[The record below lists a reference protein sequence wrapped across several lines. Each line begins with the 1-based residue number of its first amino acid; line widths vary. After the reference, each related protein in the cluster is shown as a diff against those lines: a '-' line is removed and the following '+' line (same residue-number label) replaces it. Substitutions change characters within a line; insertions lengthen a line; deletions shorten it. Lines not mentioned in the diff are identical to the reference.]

1 MIKNIISAALAS
13 VAFAA
18 PSFASSWA
26 DVNSLTSLIRETG
39 TQVQERDCPENT
51 MGFYRLDPANSIDLL
66 VVCKNNVD
74 MTDSDAVWEV
84 VSHEATHVMQACN
97 QGTPVIKDSYV
108 PRVLRELQE
117 TAPHYYATLQ
127 QYSGSHKRLELEAFW
142 MELRTPE
149 VVNDWMLDFCFT
161 D

>member
-13 VAFAA
+13 FAIVA
-18 PSFASSWA
+18 PSAASSWT
-26 DVNSLTSLIRETG
+26 DVNSLTSLIKQTG
-39 TQVQERDCPENT
+39 TQVQERKCPDNIQ
-51 MGFYRLDPANSIDLL
+51 GYYHLDPANKIDLL

-74 MTDSDAVWEV
+74 MTDPDSVWEV
-84 VSHEATHVMQACN
+84 VAHEATHIMQACN
-97 QGTPVIKDSYV
+97 AGPVVKNTYV
-108 PRVLRELQE
+108 PRILRELQE

-127 QYSGSHKRLELEAFW
+127 GYRGDHKRRELEAFW

-149 VVNDWMLDFCFT
+149 VVNKWISDFCFE